1 MPELLGVVAS
11 LVNERPADLG
21 ELEERW
27 RSFGMPVDNPAGP
40 RDTGAVR
47 RFLDAWEALADEADE
62 GARVVL
68 LNGLLRRFASAPLVT
83 DHDGSGWHLHYR
95 AADASLG
102 ETLAASVS
110 VATAEHL
117 TRNGMHR
124 IGRCAR
130 ANCRRVFVDL
140 SRPGRQRYCSH
151 PCANR
156 DAVRRHRRSRATSR
170 ATSSATSGAD
180 VRD

>member
-1 MPELLGVVAS
+1 MRVNPYVPELLGVVVS
-11 LVNERPADLG
+11 LVNDRPDGPAG
-21 ELEERW
+21 LEQRW
-27 RSFGMPVDNPAGP
+27 LASGMPLDNPATPG
-40 RDTGAVR
+40 DAVVVPA
-47 RFLDAWEALADEADE
+47 FLEAWEALVDEDDE
-62 GARVVL
+62 PARVAL
-68 LNGLLRRFASAPLVT
+68 LNDLLDRFARAPLVT

-95 AADASLG
+95 ADDASLG

-124 IGRCAR
+124 IGRCALPEC
-130 ANCRRVFVDL
+130 ARVFADL

-156 DAVRRHRRSRATSR
+156 DAVRRHRRSH
-170 ATSSATSGAD
+170 G
-180 VRD
+180 